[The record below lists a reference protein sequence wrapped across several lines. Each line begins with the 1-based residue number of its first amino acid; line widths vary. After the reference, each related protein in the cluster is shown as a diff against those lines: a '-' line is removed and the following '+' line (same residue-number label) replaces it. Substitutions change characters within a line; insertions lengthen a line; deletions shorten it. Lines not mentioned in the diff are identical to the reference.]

1 MSSWDGKAIN
11 GADLQADL
19 QAVAV
24 EIKKRGLGE
33 VVAESL
39 VEIDG
44 RLKAL
49 EDAGVNIGDVVADS
63 VNTQVL
69 KVKGVDASPSDHTHQ
84 VKINGYTKTV
94 PKTGGTPVDLGTYVT
109 PTGDGTNVTTTPTSE
124 SSYTKPTSATKLSVL
139 FGKLFYFVS
148 RLRTSVRAVSSA
160 SDTEF
165 PSEKAVATA
174 IDDKVKGVG
183 DIGGMSSDSTHAYT
197 GEAVCEKIVESV
209 TGNVGGYIGEK
220 TVAQMN
226 GYTQPKMGDS
236 AIVTDTG
243 TITVGSTSCVISTAP
258 SEVRWTTDGY
268 WGVTSSGYVRDT
280 KVATTSALGL
290 VKLSNSDGGVSLDSN
305 KRMVVNGWDGKQ
317 DSLPTNTTPSE
328 TYSINVSGSAA
339 STAKT
344 SLGQVN
350 TLPVASMVSSDLKA
364 GTFLLK
370 ATSDGGSPYVFGN
383 VTIPN
388 GQWYRF
394 VVNGESSSYCTI
406 TLDVV
411 AGGGSTPFGTF
422 KLLVDS
428 GIVKNVVR
436 VPYETTTSAVG
447 GSSTPVYVDSNGE
460 FKECTPSGM
469 SVGYASAAEP
479 GSALAQAIAPD
490 ADALYLT
497 YNTQGQAT
505 TQYNNAVA
513 AYAAH
518 KKIYCVWGGSV
529 SGRNYEKKI
538 PLSYV
543 LYESNGTDIFRFYF
557 NDSIDGM
564 QSANDEGLQHH
575 IWLGSDGNG
584 NYVWS
589 DDSRTGAY
597 TYPYYA
603 DNAGSANTA
612 NSATNATNDHGGAK
626 IRDAYLHGISA
637 GTPSSVADS
646 DHVDGVINI
655 EPVTDANGFISAQVN
670 LMRVPITHVYRKSVS
685 SVVAVKKNGTEQMP
699 SNEARVSSDSTKQ
712 YGYNGFT
719 VLGHQN
725 PLAEAS
731 RDRVFGIGET
741 TSNYLYELD
750 FDFEATPIN
759 FEYGSLSTP
768 SIFNLIFAL
777 KWADN
782 AFIYGFAYDDS
793 GIFSTATMTLPA
805 YTDGSPSYGHMHMV
819 GLMPSNTGY
828 RRIFLGAVNDSWIQ
842 GYVKVK
848 IHNLQQKWITRATEY
863 F

>member
-19 QAVAV
+19 QAVAA

-39 VEIDG
+39 VDIDG
-44 RLKAL
+44 RLKSL
-49 EDAGVNIGDVVADS
+49 EDAGGNIGDVVADS

-84 VKINGYTKTV
+84 VKINGSTKTV

-124 SSYTKPTSATKLSVL
+124 SNYTKPTSATKLSVL

-183 DIGGMSSDSTHAYT
+183 DVGGMSSDSTHAYT

-226 GYTQPKMGDS
+226 AYTQPKMGDS

-290 VKLSNSDGGVSLDSN
+290 VKLNNSDGGVSLDSN
-305 KRMVVNGWDGKQ
+305 QRMVVNGWDEKQ
-317 DSLPTNTTPSE
+317 DSLPTNATPSD
-328 TYSINVSGSAA
+328 TYSINVGGSAA
-339 STAKT
+339 SIAKT

-411 AGGGSTPFGTF
+411 AGGDSTPFGAF

-428 GIVKNVVR
+428 GSVKKVVR

-460 FKECTPSGM
+460 FKECTPSDLNVGHATDADSATKAISKIVVYGVTNGSASSATK
-469 SVGYASAAEP
+469 SVTLQHTPDDYASIFFAAIKFTN
-479 GSALAQAIAPD
+479 GNT
-490 ADALYLT
+490 YTGNLT
-497 YNTQGQAT
+497 LSL
-505 TQYNNAVA
+505 
-513 AYAAH
+513 
-518 KKIYCVWGGSV
+518 GGSLPNFIV
-529 SGRNYEKKI
+529 SDTRLKNIKSGETYLFMLNTAQSSSCLLI
-538 PLSYV
+538 GDISGTVSLSTNSSGT
-543 LYESNGTDIFRFYF
+543 LYNFTDNDGLSSDLYAYPYQAEIGVSDTARIATNQSYTNGTGASLIKILQLDSSGSKTLLWSQYEDDRFDF
-557 NDSIDGM
+557 IDMTVRVCGFYI
-564 QSANDEGLQHH
+564 SENSTAEA
-575 IWLGSDGNG
+575 ITIEPYKSDGN
-584 NYVWS
+584 
-589 DDSRTGAY
+589 
-597 TYPYYA
+597 
-603 DNAGSANTA
+603 
-612 NSATNATNDHGGAK
+612 NS
-626 IRDAYLHGISA
+626 Y
-637 GTPSSVADS
+637 
-646 DHVDGVINI
+646 
-655 EPVTDANGFISAQVN
+655 
-670 LMRVPITHVYRKSVS
+670 
-685 SVVAVKKNGTEQMP
+685 VVANLAELSHYLLLLNDGQ
-699 SNEARVSSDSTKQ
+699 SHQFS
-712 YGYNGFT
+712 FT
-719 VLGHQN
+719 VHMRMAYKEFLN
-725 PLAEAS
+725 
-731 RDRVFGIGET
+731 RIG
-741 TSNYLYELD
+741 
-750 FDFEATPIN
+750 
-759 FEYGSLSTP
+759 GR
-768 SIFNLIFAL
+768 
-777 KWADN
+777 
-782 AFIYGFAYDDS
+782 
-793 GIFSTATMTLPA
+793 
-805 YTDGSPSYGHMHMV
+805 
-819 GLMPSNTGY
+819 NTGLS
-828 RRIFLGAVNDSWIQ
+828 IGFEFGSSTSSSNKHSVTFVNVW
-842 GYVKVK
+842 
-848 IHNLQQKWITRATEY
+848 TRVTY
-863 F
+863 HGDHS